1 MLKKAIQFM
10 IISAIGFAF
19 LNAIVK
25 YLGDFNAYQIVF
37 FRSIGT
43 LFFTIPLLL
52 KYKLPFSGNKKTL
65 LILRGI
71 LGVTSMSLFFMSTK
85 HLPIGSAVSLRYISP
100 IFAAVFA
107 FFILKEKIKPI
118 QWLFFLIAFSG
129 VVILKGFD
137 SQINTTG
144 LLLILAS
151 SFFSGLVFII
161 IRKIGADDHPIVVV
175 NYFMMIALIAG
186 GILCIPY
193 WKTPVGWEW
202 ILLLSLGIFG
212 YVGQLYMTKAL
223 QLAETN
229 KAAPLKYI
237 EVIFTMLIGL
247 SWFHESYTMW
257 SVLGILLIIIG
268 LTLNTYTK
276 TSKSNTS
283 KQSHEA
289 LNGKN

>member
-1 MLKKAIQFM
+1 MLKQAIQFM

-43 LFFTIPLLL
+43 LFFTVPLLVKNNISML
-52 KYKLPFSGNKKTL
+52 GNKRFL
-65 LILRGI
+65 LLLRGI
-71 LGVTSMSLFFMSTK
+71 VGVTSMALFFMSIK
-85 HLPIGSAVSLRYISP
+85 YLPIGSAVSLRYISP

-107 FFILKEKIKPI
+107 LFILKEKIKPV
-118 QWLFFLIAFSG
+118 QWVFFLIAFSG

-137 SQINTTG
+137 TQIDTTG
-144 LLLILAS
+144 LLLVLAS
-151 SFFSGLVFII
+151 AFFSGLVFII
-161 IRKIGADDHPIVVV
+161 IRKIGSQDHPIVVV

-186 GILCIPY
+186 GLLCIPY

-202 ILLLSLGIFG
+202 LLLLSLGIFG

-247 SWFHESYTMW
+247 SWFDETYTLW
-257 SVLGILLIIIG
+257 SLLGIILIVIG
-268 LTLNTYTK
+268 LTLNTYAKTTK
-276 TSKSNTS
+276 
-283 KQSHEA
+283 
-289 LNGKN
+289 

>member
-25 YLGDFNAYQIVF
+25 YLGRFDAYQIVF

-52 KYKLPFSGNKKTL
+52 KYKIPMLGNKRTL
-65 LILRGI
+65 LVLRGI
-71 LGVTSMSLFFMSTK
+71 VGVTSMALFFMSIK
-85 HLPIGSAVSLRYISP
+85 YLPIGSAVSLRYISP

-107 FFILKEKIKPI
+107 LLILKEKIKPI
-118 QWLFFLIAFSG
+118 QWLFFLIAFGG

-137 SQINTTG
+137 TQINTTG
-144 LLLILAS
+144 LLLVLTSA
-151 SFFSGLVFII
+151 FFSGLVFII
-161 IRKIGADDHPIVVV
+161 IRKIGAEDHPIVVV
-175 NYFMMIALIAG
+175 NYFMMVTFVVG

-193 WKTPVGWEW
+193 WITPVGWEW
-202 ILLLSLGIFG
+202 LLLLSLGIFG

-237 EVIFTMLIGL
+237 EVIFTILIGL
-247 SWFHESYTMW
+247 SWFQESYTLW
-257 SVLGILLIIIG
+257 SLLGIILIVVG

-276 TSKSNTS
+276 TAK
-283 KQSHEA
+283 
-289 LNGKN
+289 

>member
-25 YLGDFNAYQIVF
+25 YLGDFDAYQIVF
-37 FRSIGT
+37 FRSMGT
-43 LFFTIPLLL
+43 LFFTIPLLV
-52 KYKLPFSGNKKTL
+52 KLNLSFLGNKRTL

-71 LGVTSMSLFFMSTK
+71 LGVTSMSLFFMSIK
-85 HLPIGSAVSLRYISP
+85 YLPIGSAVSLRYISP

-137 SQINTTG
+137 AQIDTTG
-144 LLLILAS
+144 LLLIIAS

-161 IRKIGADDHPIVVV
+161 IRKIGSDDHPIVVV
-175 NYFMMIALIAG
+175 NYFMIIALIVG

-202 ILLLSLGIFG
+202 ALLLSLGVFG

-247 SWFHESYTMW
+247 SWFNESYTLW
-257 SVLGILLIIIG
+257 SLLGIILIVIG
-268 LTLNTYTK
+268 LTLNTYVK
-276 TSKSNTS
+276 V
-283 KQSHEA
+283 
-289 LNGKN
+289 GK

>member
-10 IISAIGFAF
+10 IISAIAFAF

-25 YLGDFNAYQIVF
+25 YLGNFNAYQIVF

-43 LFFTIPLLL
+43 LVFTIPFLLRN
-52 KYKLPFSGNKKTL
+52 KISIYGYKKTL

-71 LGVTSMSLFFMSTK
+71 FGVTSMTLFFISLKYLSM
-85 HLPIGSAVSLRYISP
+85 GSAVSLRYISP

-107 FFILKEKIKPI
+107 LFILKEKIKYI
-118 QWLFFLIAFSG
+118 QWLFFLIAFCG
-129 VVILKGFD
+129 VMVLKGFD
-137 SQINTTG
+137 TQIGTTG
-144 LLLILAS
+144 LLLALAS
-151 SFFSGLVFII
+151 AFFSGLVFIV
-161 IRKIGADDHPIVVV
+161 IRKIGSRDHPVVVV
-175 NYFMMIALIAG
+175 NYFMMVAVLVG
-186 GILCIPY
+186 GVLCIPY
-193 WKTPVGWEW
+193 WKTPIGWEW
-202 ILLLSLGIFG
+202 ALLLSLGIFG

-247 SWFHESYTMW
+247 TWFHESYTLW
-257 SVLGILLIIIG
+257 SVLGILLIVIG

-276 TSKSNTS
+276 AAK
-283 KQSHEA
+283 
-289 LNGKN
+289 

>member
-1 MLKKAIQFM
+1 MLKQAIQFM
-10 IISAIGFAF
+10 MISAIGFAF

-52 KYKLPFSGNKKTL
+52 KNNISMFGNKRIL
-65 LILRGI
+65 LVLRGI
-71 LGVTSMSLFFMSTK
+71 VGVTSMALFFMSIK
-85 HLPIGSAVSLRYISP
+85 YLPIGSAVSLRYISP

-107 FFILKEKIKPI
+107 LFILKEKIKSV
-118 QWLFFLIAFSG
+118 QWLFFLIAFGG

-137 SQINTTG
+137 TQVNTTG
-144 LLLILAS
+144 LLLVLAS
-151 SFFSGLVFII
+151 AFFSGLVFII
-161 IRKIGADDHPIVVV
+161 IRKIGAQDHPIVVV
-175 NYFMMIALIAG
+175 NYFMVIALIAG
-186 GILCIPY
+186 GLLCIPY

-202 ILLLSLGIFG
+202 ALLLSLGIFG

-247 SWFHESYTMW
+247 SWFGETYTLW
-257 SVLGILLIIIG
+257 SLLGIVLIIIG
-268 LTLNTYTK
+268 LTLNTYAK
-276 TSKSNTS
+276 ARK
-283 KQSHEA
+283 
-289 LNGKN
+289 

>member
-1 MLKKAIQFM
+1 MLKKAIQYM

-52 KYKLPFSGNKKTL
+52 KNKISFYGNKKTL
-65 LILRGI
+65 LLLRGV
-71 LGVTSMSLFFMSTK
+71 LGVTSMSLFFMSMK
-85 HLPIGSAVSLRYISP
+85 YLPMGSAVSLRYISP

-107 FFILKEKIKPI
+107 LFILKEKIKHI

-129 VVILKGFD
+129 VLVLKGFD
-137 SQINTTG
+137 TQISTTG
-144 LLLILAS
+144 LILILAS

-161 IRKIGADDHPIVVV
+161 IRKIGSDDHPIVIV
-175 NYFMMIALIAG
+175 NYFMVIALIAG

-202 ILLLSLGIFG
+202 ALLLSLGVFG

-247 SWFHESYTMW
+247 SWFNESYTLW
-257 SVLGILLIIIG
+257 SLFGIILIVIG
-268 LTLNTYTK
+268 LTLNTYVKTTK
-276 TSKSNTS
+276 
-283 KQSHEA
+283 
-289 LNGKN
+289 

>member
-25 YLGDFNAYQIVF
+25 YLGDFNAHQIVF

-52 KYKLPFSGNKKTL
+52 KHKISIYGNKRTL
-65 LILRGI
+65 LILRGVF
-71 LGVTSMSLFFMSTK
+71 GVISMSLFFMSLK
-85 HLPIGSAVSLRYISP
+85 YLPMGSAVSLRYISP

-107 FFILKEKIKPI
+107 VFLLKEIIKPI
-118 QWLFFLIAFSG
+118 QWLFFLIAFCG
-129 VVILKGFD
+129 VLVLKGFD
-137 SQINTTG
+137 TQIGSTG
-144 LLLILAS
+144 LVLVLAS
-151 SFFSGLVFII
+151 AFFSGLVFII
-161 IRKIGADDHPIVVV
+161 IRKIGSNDHPIVVV
-175 NYFMMIALIAG
+175 NYFMMIALVAG

-193 WKTPVGWEW
+193 WKTPIGWEW
-202 ILLLSLGIFG
+202 VLLLSLGVFG

-247 SWFHESYTMW
+247 SWFNESYTLW
-257 SVLGILLIIIG
+257 SLLGIILIVIG
-268 LTLNTYTK
+268 LTLNTYAKTTK
-276 TSKSNTS
+276 
-283 KQSHEA
+283 
-289 LNGKN
+289 

>member
-25 YLGDFNAYQIVF
+25 YLSDFNAYQIVF

-52 KYKLPFSGNKKTL
+52 KYNISMLGNKKTL
-65 LILRGI
+65 LVLRGV
-71 LGVTSMSLFFMSTK
+71 LGVTSMSLFFMSIK
-85 HLPIGSAVSLRYISP
+85 YLPIGSAVSLRYISP

-107 FFILKEKIKPI
+107 VFILKEKIKPI
-118 QWLFFLIAFSG
+118 QWLFFLIAFGG
-129 VVILKGFD
+129 VVVLKGFD
-137 SQINTTG
+137 TQIDTTG
-144 LLLILAS
+144 LLLVLAS
-151 SFFSGLVFII
+151 AFFSGLVFII
-161 IRKIGADDHPIVVV
+161 IRKIGSHDHPIVVV

-193 WKTPVGWEW
+193 WKTPVGWQW
-202 ILLLSLGIFG
+202 ALLLSLGVFG
-212 YVGQLYMTKAL
+212 YIGQLYMTKAL

-247 SWFHESYTMW
+247 SWFHESYTLW
-257 SVLGILLIIIG
+257 SLLGIVLIVIG
-268 LTLNTYTK
+268 LTLNTYVK
-276 TSKSNTS
+276 AAK
-283 KQSHEA
+283 
-289 LNGKN
+289 

>member
-52 KYKLPFSGNKKTL
+52 KYNISMLGNKRTL
-65 LILRGI
+65 LILRGVV
-71 LGVTSMSLFFMSTK
+71 GVTSMALFFMSIK
-85 HLPIGSAVSLRYISP
+85 YLPIGSAVSLRYISP

-107 FFILKEKIKPI
+107 LFILKEKIKPV

-129 VVILKGFD
+129 VVVLKGFD
-137 SQINTTG
+137 TQIDTTG
-144 LLLILAS
+144 LLLVLAS
-151 SFFSGLVFII
+151 AFFSGLVFII

-175 NYFMMIALIAG
+175 NYFMLVALLAG

-202 ILLLSLGIFG
+202 ALLLSLGVFG

-247 SWFHESYTMW
+247 SWFGESYTLW
-257 SVLGILLIIIG
+257 SLLGIILIVIG
-268 LTLNTYTK
+268 LTLNTYLK
-276 TSKSNTS
+276 TSK
-283 KQSHEA
+283 
-289 LNGKN
+289 

>member
-52 KYKLPFSGNKKTL
+52 KYNISMLGNKRTL
-65 LILRGI
+65 LILRGVV
-71 LGVTSMSLFFMSTK
+71 GVTSMALFFMSIK
-85 HLPIGSAVSLRYISP
+85 YLPIGSAVSLRYISP

-107 FFILKEKIKPI
+107 VFLLKEKIKPI

-129 VVILKGFD
+129 VVVLKGFD
-137 SQINTTG
+137 TQIDTTG
-144 LLLILAS
+144 LLLVLGSA
-151 SFFSGLVFII
+151 FFSGLVFII
-161 IRKIGADDHPIVVV
+161 IRKIGSHDHPIVVV
-175 NYFMMIALIAG
+175 NYFMLVALVAG

-193 WKTPVGWEW
+193 WKTPIGWEW
-202 ILLLSLGIFG
+202 VLLLSLGIFG

-247 SWFHESYTMW
+247 SWFHESYTLW
-257 SVLGILLIIIG
+257 SLLGIVLIVIG
-268 LTLNTYTK
+268 LTLNTYMK
-276 TSKSNTS
+276 TSK
-283 KQSHEA
+283 
-289 LNGKN
+289 

>member
-1 MLKKAIQFM
+1 M
-10 IISAIGFAF
+10 IISAIAFAF
-19 LNAIVK
+19 LNAVVK

-43 LFFTIPLLL
+43 LVFTIPFLL
-52 KYKLPFSGNKKTL
+52 KHKISIYGNKKTL

-71 LGVTSMSLFFMSTK
+71 VGVISMTLFFISLK
-85 HLPIGSAVSLRYISP
+85 YLPMGSAVSLRYISP

-107 FFILKEKIKPI
+107 LFILKEKIKHI
-118 QWLFFLIAFSG
+118 QWLFFLIAFCG
-129 VVILKGFD
+129 VLVLKGFD
-137 SQINTTG
+137 TQIGTTG
-144 LLLILAS
+144 LLLALAS
-151 SFFSGLVFII
+151 AFFSGLVFIT
-161 IRKIGADDHPIVVV
+161 IRKIGTDDHPVVVV
-175 NYFMMIALIAG
+175 NYFMVIALLVG

-193 WKTPVGWEW
+193 WKTPIAWEW
-202 ILLLSLGIFG
+202 ALLLSLGIFG

-247 SWFHESYTMW
+247 SWFHESYTLW
-257 SVLGILLIIIG
+257 SLLGIVLIVIG

-276 TSKSNTS
+276 TAK
-283 KQSHEA
+283 
-289 LNGKN
+289 

>member
-43 LFFTIPLLL
+43 LFFTIPLLVKL
-52 KYKLPFSGNKKTL
+52 KLSFLGNKRTL
-65 LILRGI
+65 LAIRGI
-71 LGVTSMSLFFMSTK
+71 FGVTSMSLFFMSIK
-85 HLPIGSAVSLRYISP
+85 YLPIGSAVSLRYISP

-107 FFILKEKIKPI
+107 LFILKEKIKPI

-137 SQINTTG
+137 AQINTTG

-161 IRKIGADDHPIVVV
+161 IRKIGSDDHPIVVV
-175 NYFMMIALIAG
+175 NYFMVIALIVG

-202 ILLLSLGIFG
+202 ALLLSLGVFG

-247 SWFHESYTMW
+247 SWFNESYTLW
-257 SVLGILLIIIG
+257 SLLGILLIVIG
-268 LTLNTYTK
+268 LTLNTYAK
-276 TSKSNTS
+276 AAK
-283 KQSHEA
+283 
-289 LNGKN
+289 

>member
-10 IISAIGFAF
+10 IISALAFAF

-43 LFFTIPLLL
+43 LVFTIPFLL
-52 KYKLPFSGNKKTL
+52 KHKISIYGNKRTL
-65 LILRGI
+65 LVLRGI
-71 LGVTSMSLFFMSTK
+71 FGVISMALFFMSLK
-85 HLPIGSAVSLRYISP
+85 YLPMGSAVSLRYISP
-100 IFAAVFA
+100 IFAAIFAVFL
-107 FFILKEKIKPI
+107 LKEKIKYV
-118 QWLFFLIAFSG
+118 QWLFFGIAFCG
-129 VVILKGFD
+129 VLVLKGFD
-137 SQINTTG
+137 TQIGTIG
-144 LLLILAS
+144 LLFAVISA
-151 SFFSGLVFII
+151 FFSGLVFIT
-161 IRKIGADDHPIVVV
+161 IRKIGSSDHPVVVV
-175 NYFMMIALIAG
+175 NYFMMIAVLVG

-193 WKTPVGWEW
+193 WKTPLGWEW
-202 ILLLSLGIFG
+202 ALLLSLGIFG

-247 SWFHESYTMW
+247 SWFNESYTLW
-257 SVLGILLIIIG
+257 SLLGILLIVIG

-276 TSKSNTS
+276 TK
-283 KQSHEA
+283 K
-289 LNGKN
+289 

>member
-1 MLKKAIQFM
+1 MTLFMLKKAIQFM

-43 LFFTIPLLL
+43 LCFTIPLLL
-52 KYKLPFSGNKKTL
+52 KLKISMLGNRKML
-65 LILRGI
+65 LLLRGI
-71 LGVTSMSLFFMSTK
+71 VGVTSMALFFMSIK
-85 HLPIGSAVSLRYISP
+85 YLPIGSAVSLRYISP

-107 FFILKEKIKPI
+107 LFILKEKIKPI

-137 SQINTTG
+137 TQINATG
-144 LLLILAS
+144 LLLVLAS
-151 SFFSGLVFII
+151 AFFSGLVFII
-161 IRKIGADDHPIVVV
+161 IRKIGSYDHPIVVV
-175 NYFMMIALIAG
+175 NYFMVIAFIAG

-193 WKTPVGWEW
+193 WKTPIGWEW
-202 ILLLSLGIFG
+202 ALLLSLGIFG
-212 YVGQLYMTKAL
+212 YIGQLYMTKAL

-237 EVIFTMLIGL
+237 EVIFTILIGL
-247 SWFHESYTMW
+247 SWFQESYTLW
-257 SVLGILLIIIG
+257 SLLGIILIVIG
-268 LTLNTYTK
+268 LTLNTYAKTTK
-276 TSKSNTS
+276 
-283 KQSHEA
+283 
-289 LNGKN
+289 

>member
-10 IISAIGFAF
+10 IISAIAFAF

-43 LFFTIPLLL
+43 LVFTIPFLLRNKISIL
-52 KYKLPFSGNKKTL
+52 GNKKLL

-71 LGVTSMSLFFMSTK
+71 FGVITMTLFFISLKYLSMGT
-85 HLPIGSAVSLRYISP
+85 AVSLRYTAP
-100 IFAAVFA
+100 LFAAVFA
-107 FFILKEKIKPI
+107 LIFLKEKIKHI
-118 QWLFFLIAFSG
+118 QWLFFLIAFCG
-129 VVILKGFD
+129 VLVLKGFD
-137 SQINTTG
+137 TQIGTTG
-144 LLLILAS
+144 LMIALAS
-151 SFFSGLVFII
+151 AFFSGLVFIT
-161 IRKIGADDHPIVVV
+161 IRKIGNSDHPVVVV
-175 NYFMMIALIAG
+175 NYFMMIAVLTG
-186 GILCIPY
+186 GIMCIPY
-193 WKTPVGWEW
+193 WITPIGWEW
-202 ILLLSLGIFG
+202 VLLLSLGVFG

-247 SWFHESYTMW
+247 SWFQESYTLW
-257 SVLGILLIIIG
+257 SLLGIILIVIG

-276 TSKSNTS
+276 TAK
-283 KQSHEA
+283 
-289 LNGKN
+289 

>member
-43 LFFTIPLLL
+43 LCFTIPLLL
-52 KYKLPFSGNKKTL
+52 KLKISMLGNRKML
-65 LILRGI
+65 LLLRGI
-71 LGVTSMSLFFMSTK
+71 VGVTSMALFFMSIK
-85 HLPIGSAVSLRYISP
+85 YLPIGSAVSLRYISP

-107 FFILKEKIKPI
+107 LFILKEKIKPI

-137 SQINTTG
+137 TQINATG
-144 LLLILAS
+144 LLLVLAS
-151 SFFSGLVFII
+151 AFFSGLVFII
-161 IRKIGADDHPIVVV
+161 IRKIGSYDHPIVVV
-175 NYFMMIALIAG
+175 NYFMVIAFIAG

-193 WKTPVGWEW
+193 WKTPIGWEW
-202 ILLLSLGIFG
+202 ALLLSLGIFG
-212 YVGQLYMTKAL
+212 YIGQLYMTKAL

-237 EVIFTMLIGL
+237 EVIFTILIGL
-247 SWFHESYTMW
+247 SWFQESYTLW
-257 SVLGILLIIIG
+257 SLLGIILIVIG
-268 LTLNTYTK
+268 LTLNTYAKTTK
-276 TSKSNTS
+276 
-283 KQSHEA
+283 
-289 LNGKN
+289 

>member
-25 YLGDFNAYQIVF
+25 YLSDFNAYQIVF

-52 KYKLPFSGNKKTL
+52 KYNISMLGNKKTL
-65 LILRGI
+65 LVLRGV
-71 LGVTSMSLFFMSTK
+71 LGVTSMSLFFMSIK
-85 HLPIGSAVSLRYISP
+85 YLPIGSAVSLRYISP

-107 FFILKEKIKPI
+107 VFILKEKIKPI
-118 QWLFFLIAFSG
+118 QWLFFLIAFGG
-129 VVILKGFD
+129 VVVLKGFD
-137 SQINTTG
+137 TQIDTTG
-144 LLLILAS
+144 LLLVLAS
-151 SFFSGLVFII
+151 AFFSGLVFII
-161 IRKIGADDHPIVVV
+161 IRKIGSHDHPIVVV

-193 WKTPVGWEW
+193 WKTPVGWQW
-202 ILLLSLGIFG
+202 ALLLSLGVFG
-212 YVGQLYMTKAL
+212 YIGQLYMTKAL

-247 SWFHESYTMW
+247 SWFHESYTLW
-257 SVLGILLIIIG
+257 SLLGIVLIVIG
-268 LTLNTYTK
+268 LTLNTYVKTTK
-276 TSKSNTS
+276 
-283 KQSHEA
+283 
-289 LNGKN
+289 

>member
-19 LNAIVK
+19 LNVIVK
-25 YLGDFNAYQIVF
+25 YLSDFDAYQIVF

-52 KYKLPFSGNKKTL
+52 KLNISMLGNKRTL
-65 LILRGI
+65 LAIRGI
-71 LGVTSMSLFFMSTK
+71 FGVTSMSLFFMSIK
-85 HLPIGSAVSLRYISP
+85 YLPIGSAVSLRYISP

-107 FFILKEKIKPI
+107 LFILKEKIKPI

-137 SQINTTG
+137 AQINTTG

-161 IRKIGADDHPIVVV
+161 IRKIGSDDHPIVVV
-175 NYFMMIALIAG
+175 NYFMVIALIVG

-202 ILLLSLGIFG
+202 ALLLSLGVFG
-212 YVGQLYMTKAL
+212 YVGQMYMTKAL

-247 SWFHESYTMW
+247 SWFNESYTLW
-257 SVLGILLIIIG
+257 SLLGILLIVIG
-268 LTLNTYTK
+268 LTLNTYAK
-276 TSKSNTS
+276 AAK
-283 KQSHEA
+283 
-289 LNGKN
+289 